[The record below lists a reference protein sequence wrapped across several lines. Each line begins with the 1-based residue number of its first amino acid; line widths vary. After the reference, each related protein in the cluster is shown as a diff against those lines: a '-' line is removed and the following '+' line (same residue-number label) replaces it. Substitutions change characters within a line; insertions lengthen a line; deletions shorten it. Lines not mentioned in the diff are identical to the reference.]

1 MSTRNREQEHGVP
14 ANKDLFLG
22 HNMGVEC
29 FNGRNINT
37 WTATGTVKMN
47 TDKLCNCCLF
57 MKQKLIRSRCVT
69 DQLTYTER
77 KHGKYRR
84 IKRFLY

>member
-22 HNMGVEC
+22 YNMGVEC

-37 WTATGTVKMN
+37 SIATGAVKMN
-47 TDKLCNCCLF
+47 TDKLCNVVYL
-57 MKQKLIRSRCVT
+57 
-69 DQLTYTER
+69 
-77 KHGKYRR
+77 
-84 IKRFLY
+84 

>member
-47 TDKLCNCCLF
+47 TDKLCNV
-57 MKQKLIRSRCVT
+57 I
-69 DQLTYTER
+69 YETEVDSFPMR
-77 KHGKYRR
+77 H
-84 IKRFLY
+84 